1 MTDARQAASRRAVL
15 FGATAIGLC
24 AVWTRTADAEEA
36 TLTPDAALAKV
47 QSGEILLIDVRTPDE
62 WARTGLPEGGTALD
76 MRRDDFTQALLALAE
91 GQTDRPIALIC
102 ASGGRSGHMTRELS
116 RAGFTRIIDVPEGML
131 GSRAGPGWLERGL
144 PVTQP

>member
-1 MTDARQAASRRAVL
+1 MTDLRQSASRRAVL
-15 FGATAIGLC
+15 FGAAAMGLC
-24 AVWTRTADAEEA
+24 AFGIRPAAAEEA
-36 TLTPDAALAKV
+36 TLTPDAALAKA
-47 QSGEILLIDVRTPDE
+47 QSGEILLIDVRTSDE

-76 MRRDDFTQALLALAE
+76 MRRDDFTAGLLALAE

-102 ASGGRSGHMTRELS
+102 ASGGRSGYMARELG

-131 GSRAGPGWLERGL
+131 GSRAGPGWLGRGL